1 MTATSNQ
8 AGAPGLRSYLAETAR
23 LKDGQVTPRDFLE
36 QCLDAI
42 ARLDPVVRAFVEVAD
57 HDALRTAADASGAR
71 WRAGQPLS
79 PIDGMPVAI
88 KDIIETIDL
97 PTGQGSP
104 LWDGTISRRDSASV
118 HALRESGAII
128 LGKATT
134 TEFASS
140 HPFHD
145 TTNPHDPTRT
155 PGGSSSGSAAAVGSG
170 MVPAALGTQVV
181 GSILRPASFCG
192 CVGFKPSVGG
202 INRSGSHDHFSQSCQ
217 GVLAATLN
225 DAWSVARAISERA
238 GGDPGYVGL
247 TGTVEFTQQ
256 APPTRLAVLETCG
269 WGATSEGARQAF
281 SEATRRLSAAGIELR
296 GRADDPEIEA
306 VERQLADAL
315 ETTRQ
320 INEWE
325 GRWPLNTYADL
336 DASKLSESA
345 RERLANAE
353 QMTQQQYADAVSLR
367 SAARNAFARVAGRY
381 DATVTLAATGAAPVG
396 LGSTGNPIM
405 NVSASMLGTPALSL
419 PVLEDESLP
428 LGLQLIGGVNQDAAL
443 FAVATGLL
451 GAILARSD
459 LIGAPDPT

>member
-1 MTATSNQ
+1 
-8 AGAPGLRSYLAETAR
+8 
-23 LKDGQVTPRDFLE
+23 
-36 QCLDAI
+36 
-42 ARLDPVVRAFVEVAD
+42 
-57 HDALRTAADASGAR
+57 
-71 WRAGQPLS
+71 
-79 PIDGMPVAI
+79 
-88 KDIIETIDL
+88 
-97 PTGQGSP
+97 
-104 LWDGTISRRDSASV
+104 
-118 HALRESGAII
+118 
-128 LGKATT
+128 
-134 TEFASS
+134 
-140 HPFHD
+140 
-145 TTNPHDPTRT
+145 
-155 PGGSSSGSAAAVGSG
+155 
-170 MVPAALGTQVV
+170 VPAALGTQVV

-202 INRSGSHDHFSQSCQ
+202 INRGGSHDHFSQSCQ

-247 TGTVEFTQQ
+247 TGTVDFSQR
-256 APPTRLAVLETCG
+256 ARPARLAVLETCG
-269 WGATSEGARQAF
+269 WGVTTDGARQAF
-281 SEATRRLSAAGIELR
+281 AATLTRLREAGVELR

-345 RERLANAE
+345 HERLANAE
-353 QMTQQQYADAVSLR
+353 RMTQQQYADAVGLR
-367 SAARNAFARVAGRY
+367 SAARDGFARVARRY
-381 DATVTLAATGAAPVG
+381 DAAITLAATGAAPVG

-419 PVLEDESLP
+419 PVLSDDSLP

-451 GAILARSD
+451 GTVLARPD
-459 LIGAPDPT
+459 LIGASDPT